1 MESFMSLSSQLIPDI
16 DGRSIGHAVLCSR
29 CLEIMSSWSDEWQAP
44 QWGKMSWTGNRR
56 SSRLMMLAVIICR
69 CEWSQINHLGVRFE
83 LHWVKNGNDQTCGN
97 GNRWALLKK
106 KKKKRKGKI
115 IMLSML
121 PGVSG
126 RSLKTCWL
134 GGWDLCSLWSRLLFN
149 NHTDVFL
156 QTLNNNKLHL
166 S

>member
-16 DGRSIGHAVLCSR
+16 DGRSIGHAVLCSC
-29 CLEIMSSWSDEWQAP
+29 CLEIMSSWSDEWQTP

-106 KKKKRKGKI
+106 KKKKKGE
-115 IMLSML
+115 
-121 PGVSG
+121 
-126 RSLKTCWL
+126 
-134 GGWDLCSLWSRLLFN
+134 
-149 NHTDVFL
+149 
-156 QTLNNNKLHL
+156 NNNAVHAPWCVRSKSENMLVRGL
-166 S
+166 RPLLTVIKVII